1 MQITLLFG
9 GFHGGE
15 TAILAGQPA
24 HCYKKRWGENAK
36 VILSSKKEAWHLRI
50 HWILNRGSDM
60 LFSFDVFSFKNQME
74 MPRCAFAQSP

>member
-1 MQITLLFG
+1 VVFTVVKLPYLLVSQPI
-9 GFHGGE
+9 
-15 TAILAGQPA
+15 AI
-24 HCYKKRWGENAK
+24 KKRWGENAK